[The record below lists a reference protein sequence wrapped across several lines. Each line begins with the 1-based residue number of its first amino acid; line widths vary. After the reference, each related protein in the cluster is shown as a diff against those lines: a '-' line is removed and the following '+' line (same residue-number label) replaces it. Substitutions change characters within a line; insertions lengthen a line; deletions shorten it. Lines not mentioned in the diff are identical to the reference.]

1 MTFSMM
7 LIAGV
12 ALALFVVLPS
22 ALCIAGLARAP
33 AARQPKQRW
42 DMRLSLAS
50 MLLYV
55 LAFNLTFFI
64 QEFFLALPKAF
75 TPGLRVMLYHN
86 NQIWQGTSPLAALF
100 QGTGAL
106 ATCIS
111 ALVCALLLAFADVRS
126 VTWRLFLLWMVVCGA
141 FMALPQVAV
150 GALSAGGDLGMAMGY
165 FHLGIN
171 AKTALALTALAAMPV
186 IGLLLAR
193 AWLAL
198 CAGADGSANARE
210 RARFV
215 FRTVTLPA
223 IAALPVIVAFRVPRS
238 WLEVLFLPVVVTW
251 FGTIWIQAGACWLDS
266 PYRPKA
272 GDPRVSLMLPFLAAL
287 VLLLVFQ
294 VILRPGIRLG

>member
-1 MTFSMM
+1 MKFSTM

-22 ALCIAGLARAP
+22 VLCIVGLGRAP
-33 AARQPKQRW
+33 AARQPKRRW
-42 DMRLSLAS
+42 DIRLSLAS

-64 QEFFLALPKAF
+64 QEFFLALPKTL
-75 TPGLRVMLYHN
+75 TPGLRVTLYHN

-111 ALVCALLLAFADVRS
+111 ALVCALLLVFADVRS
-126 VTWRLFLLWMVVCGA
+126 TTWRLFLLWMVASGA

-171 AKTALALTALAAMPV
+171 AKTALALAALAVMPV

-193 AWLAL
+193 EWLVFD
-198 CAGADGSANARE
+198 GADGATGARD

-215 FRTVTLPA
+215 FGTVVLPA

-266 PYRPKA
+266 RPRREA
-272 GDPRVSLMLPFLAAL
+272 GSHRVPLVMLFLAAL
-287 VLLLVFQ
+287 ALLLVFQ
-294 VILRPGIRLG
+294 LILRPGIRLG